1 MMTPQALDKI
11 RTEIIL
17 SGRDTRYS
25 LEAYGFV
32 LRGLNFY
39 HTKSGEKRHFT
50 GQELAK
56 GLIEF
61 AFKQFGLLT
70 QAVLQNWGI
79 QKTDDLGYIVYNLID
94 IHLIRKQESDS
105 LEDFFNVFDI
115 QEYLDKQDCYQI
127 DTAYIKSIKGA

>member
-1 MMTPQALDKI
+1 MTPQALDKI
-11 RTEIIL
+11 REEIIL
-17 SGRDTRYS
+17 SGRDTRYK
-25 LEAYGFV
+25 LEAYGYV

-61 AFKQFGLLT
+61 AHKQFGLLT
-70 QAVLQNWGI
+70 HAVLQNWGI
-79 QKTDDLGYIVYNLID
+79 QTTDDLGYIVYNLID

-115 QEYLDKQDCYQI
+115 KEYLDKQDCCEI